1 LPPVTTPAPVPTDE
15 IYDRYLKKAIAEI
28 NELGHEIERSAAR
41 KRAVPVLG
49 SGHPLADIMLL
60 KYSPRPAEVQE
71 GVAFFGRS
79 GQAILKS
86 LQRLHVDPLAI
97 YGTNALKFEGATERQ
112 AKPWLTR
119 EVHIVQPKLVVVM
132 GDDALAFLNAL
143 RFPLSER
150 VEDKAGEVQSFTP
163 TIEAL
168 VVPDVDAS
176 LDEQAAKS
184 RFWSAFRAIG
194 SWWSE
199 LPPY

>member
-1 LPPVTTPAPVPTDE
+1 LPPVTTSATVPTDE

-119 EVHIVQPKLVVVM
+119 ELHIVQPKLVIVM
-132 GDDALAFLNAL
+132 GEDALAFLNAL
-143 RFPLSER
+143 RFPLSQP
-150 VEDKAGEVQSFTP
+150 VEDKPGELQSFTP
-163 TIEAL
+163 TIDAL

-184 RFWSAFRAIG
+184 RFWSAFKAVG
-194 SWWSE
+194 PWWSE